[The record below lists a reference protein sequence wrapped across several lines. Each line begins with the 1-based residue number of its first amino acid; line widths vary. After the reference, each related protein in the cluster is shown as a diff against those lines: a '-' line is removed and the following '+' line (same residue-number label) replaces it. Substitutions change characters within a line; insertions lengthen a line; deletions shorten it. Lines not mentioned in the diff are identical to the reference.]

1 MRSFMKH
8 LQPNNRKIASVYAFA
23 VAMLL
28 VSVVLGILLGATQ
41 LSLLDLAKAMWQ
53 RDTDSPAGKIVWFV
67 RVPRVLGS
75 LLCGSAL
82 AVSGAV
88 IQGVLANKLAS
99 PSIIGVNAGA
109 GLAVTLSAALG
120 IMGGWKL
127 SVFAFA
133 GAFAAVMAVSFGAKK
148 WGASRG
154 TVILMGV
161 AMNSLLGAV
170 SDAVKIL
177 VPEVSILSN
186 DFRIG
191 DFSGVTYPKLIPAS
205 VVILTSLLVLLTL
218 ANELDVL
225 TLGDENARSLGL
237 NTSLMRTLFLI
248 LAAALAG
255 AAVSVAGLLSFVG
268 LLVPHAVRR
277 VSTGESRHL
286 IPLCALFGAGFIT
299 LCDTLART
307 VFAPYELPV
316 GIIMAFLGAPF
327 FLFILIKGK
336 GGHGRA

>member
-1 MRSFMKH
+1 MKR
-8 LQPNNRKIASVYAFA
+8 LQKSNPKIGYVYAIA
-23 VAMLL
+23 VVMLL
-28 VSVVLGILLGATQ
+28 GSAVLGISLGATR
-41 LSLLDLAKAMWQ
+41 LRFSDLLQVIFAGNP
-53 RDTDSPAGKIVWFV
+53 DSPEARILWFV
-67 RVPRVLGS
+67 RLPRVLAS
-75 LLCGSAL
+75 LLCGGAL

-88 IQGVLANKLAS
+88 IQGVLANRLAS
-99 PSIIGVNAGA
+99 PGIIGVNAGA
-109 GLAVTLSAALG
+109 GLAVTLCAALG
-120 IMGGWKL
+120 VMGGWRL
-127 SVFAFA
+127 SAFAFA

-161 AMNSLLGAV
+161 AMNSLLGAI

-205 VVILTSLLVLLTL
+205 VVILISLLLLLTL
-218 ANELDVL
+218 SNELDVL

-237 NTSLMRTLFLI
+237 NTGVMRTLFLI

-255 AAVSVAGLLSFVG
+255 AAVSIAGLLSFVG

-277 VSTGESRHL
+277 VATGESRHL
-286 IPLCALFGAGFIT
+286 IPLCVLFGAGFIT
-299 LCDTLART
+299 LCDTLSRV

>member
-1 MRSFMKH
+1 MKH
-8 LQPNNRKIASVYAFA
+8 LPPNKIAYLYAIA
-23 VAMLL
+23 LGMLL
-28 VSVVLGILLGATQ
+28 VSAVLGVLLGATN
-41 LSLLDLAKAMWQ
+41 LSLSDLATVILGGDW
-53 RDTDSPAGKIVWFV
+53 DSPTGRILWYV
-67 RVPRVLGS
+67 RLPRVLGS
-75 LLCGSAL
+75 LLCGGAL

-88 IQGVLANKLAS
+88 IQGVLANRLAS

-109 GLAVTLSAALG
+109 GLAVTLCAALG
-120 IMGGWKL
+120 IMGGWPL
-127 SVFAFA
+127 SAFAFV
-133 GAFAAVMAVSFGAKK
+133 GAFAAVMTVSLGAKK

-170 SDAVKIL
+170 CDAVKIL

-191 DFSGVTYPKLIPAS
+191 DFSGTTYPKLIPAA
-205 VVILTSLLVLLTL
+205 VVIAVSFFVLLTL
-218 ANELDVL
+218 SNELDVL
-225 TLGDENARSLGL
+225 VLGDENARSLGL
-237 NTSLMRTLFLI
+237 NTGLMRTVFLI

-255 AAVSVAGLLSFVG
+255 GAVSVAGLLSFVG

-277 VSTGESRHL
+277 VATVEARHL
-286 IPLCALFGAGFIT
+286 IPLCGLFGGGFIT